1 MNALRSGLEA
11 EDQQNSPEANMMI
24 NAGQM
29 TQIRQGNQ
37 PLGMFGQLIPEFK
50 GSHRSQQSIHE
61 PSPVEPTVAMNN
73 GNSHQSSL

>member
-11 EDQQNSPEANMMI
+11 EDQQNSPEAKMMI

-37 PLGMFGQLIPEFK
+37 PLGMFGQLIPESK
-50 GSHRSQQSIHE
+50 GSYRSQ
-61 PSPVEPTVAMNN
+61 
-73 GNSHQSSL
+73 